1 MKKNVIHAFWYII
14 RGMINETYEYKNKIF
29 KSSYA
34 FKILVT
40 NKFIYI
46 YIYSFIKCSH
56 LIESACIF
64 FICLM

>member
-1 MKKNVIHAFWYII
+1 
-14 RGMINETYEYKNKIF
+14 MINETYEYKNKIF